1 MNNNALKHIDTLI
14 ERYPQL
20 ASLKEEIIKSVDII
34 IKAYENQNKIMVC
47 GNGGS
52 AADSLHIV
60 GELMKAFILP
70 RKLTKEIKNALEKTS
85 ANPKYLQE
93 NLQMAM
99 PAISLVNEV
108 GLLTA
113 YANDVAPD
121 LNFAQQVLG
130 QGKKG
135 DILIA
140 ISTSGNSENVLYAT
154 EVAKAMEIKTIALTG
169 QTGGKLKDL
178 ADITLNVPE
187 KETYKIQE
195 LHLPVYHAICL
206 ALEAHFYTQTEA

>member
-1 MNNNALKHIDTLI
+1 MMKETSMKQIEILV

-20 ASLKEEIIKSVDII
+20 NVIKQDLINAVEKIIE
-34 IKAYENQNKIMVC
+34 AYKNGNKIMVC

-60 GELMKAFILP
+60 GELMKAFVLP
-70 RKLTKEIKNALEKTS
+70 RKLTAEMQEKIEKVS
-85 ANPKYLQE
+85 SKPKYLQK
-93 NLQMAM
+93 NLQMAL

-108 GLLTA
+108 SLLTA
-113 YANDVAPD
+113 YANDMAPD

-140 ISTSGNSENVLYAT
+140 ISTSGNSENVIYAV
-154 EVAKAMEIKTIALTG
+154 EVAKAMDITSISLTG
-169 QTGGKLKDL
+169 KSGGKLKNL
-178 ADITLNVPE
+178 SDITIAVPE
-187 KETYKIQE
+187 TETYKIQE

-206 ALEAHFYTQTEA
+206 AIEAEFFGQGK